1 MRVNDRRGEIVDFN
15 HVLIRIDDSE
25 IDPSETIAFL
35 TAVRDSALHL
45 DVPFERL
52 AKLHS
57 QEESS
62 AQLGGR
68 VVDPRTGE
76 RDLVRENL
84 GPLWLATLDTLEI
97 GEISRPTPVQ
107 VENPRQAYH
116 IVQLVLS
123 QEEHIVS
130 LETDYDRIEQ
140 FALQEKR
147 ALWMQD
153 YIDTLREEIYV
164 DLRGKARSVE
174 RAEL

>member
-1 MRVNDRRGEIVDFN
+1 M
-15 HVLIRIDDSE
+15 
-25 IDPSETIAFL
+25 
-35 TAVRDSALHL
+35 RDSALQL

-68 VVDPRTGE
+68 VVDPRSGE

-97 GEISRPTPVQ
+97 GEISRPTPLQ
-107 VENPRQAYH
+107 LENPRQAYH

-153 YIDTLREEIYV
+153 YIETLREEIYV
-164 DLRGKARSVE
+164 DLRGKARSVGMV
-174 RAEL
+174 EL